1 MPFPPHRPDK
11 PKQCRFGSPISH
23 TMNGLN
29 AFIDRINKKLGKGNE
44 IMINSYQD
52 ILENFYI
59 PFNNSGNISDASP
72 EVRAIFNIIDRTYY
86 DKQDYYNSTAGYK
99 YDNADSRHFV
109 VRTCNSYW
117 NPQVT
122 IRDTNVDPFYLGMA
136 SQAVERE
143 DTIIT
148 PDLRGKVFG
157 PLDFSRRDL
166 MAINMQRARDHGLPD
181 FNSARQAYGLPRIQ
195 NFEDLNPLYGILDDV
210 TRSIENLREVYNDN
224 IDLCDIWAC
233 GLAETIPSGSNDL
246 IPADENGYTPPP
258 GPGELFSEVL
268 FDQFM
273 RIRHGDRFWYENYEN
288 NGILTETEFK
298 AISKLTIKKIITLVT
313 NISDDD
319 ISDTPFQINTDTVC
333 PQPFQLSE
341 LYMDDCTDLKDF
353 DYYYNN
359 SVWQAPVIWGAAF
372 LYVGLVIM
380 LLFMMAAYNQYRR
393 EKVIA
398 AGHSRRPK
406 KIDGTDVTSGDGEVL
421 VAYELKAGLKC
432 ETRTVSMKFGPGKCI
447 VLFSGEQVYREVD
460 LRFQTEIKLRRPF
473 NNDRLFCV
481 RIPHEYDIILQCHT
495 PIDRTVF
502 LDKIQGYLSDIGIGV
517 VIEEPLKRQ
526 LLKEA
531 YTKRQRQKL
540 LENFFKSVFHEG
552 GSDRLEVGENRKDIL
567 ECELS
572 RGEFADAMSLK
583 KDSLFV
589 EQMYQLIDQDG
600 NGFISFREFLDM
612 IVIFAKG
619 SPDDKIKL
627 MFEMYDVDKSGQ
639 LSRAE
644 FCKMLRAMMELVNAS
659 VSASEMDQL
668 IDSMFTSA
676 GFQNKQELTLEDFNV
691 LLRDHKH
698 ELSSAH
704 LKVSGVD
711 VEVPE
716 KASAS
721 TSAESET
728 LPSRYRTR
736 ETATARA
743 RRTVIKAYGRTT
755 KGDPR
760 ERDSVSASTD
770 DTEARNIPLVRR
782 SYTNTKVGRYF
793 AIFIRIIE
801 NYKLHIFWLSIFYFA
816 CAGIFVERAY
826 YYSIEREFAGL
837 RRIAGYG
844 ITVTRGAASGM
855 MFTYSVLLITMA
867 RNFITYLRET
877 IFNNY
882 IPFDSYIS
890 FHKIVALTALG
901 FTLVHCIGHGLN
913 FYHISTQTANDL
925 TCLFREV
932 YHRSHVLPQFTYWLF
947 LTMTGFASF
956 ILTLVTVIIFV
967 FATQYARR
975 YTFQAFWITHHF
987 YIAFYILM
995 FLHGSGRLVQDPLFG
1010 NFFLGPGIIYTIDL
1024 IISIS
1029 RRKQELTVIR
1039 ADILPSLVIG
1049 IYFKRPLSFDYKPGQ
1064 WVKIASAAQNPGEFH
1079 SFTISSAPHE
1089 DYLSLHIRAVGP
1101 WTYNFRDHYNPIHLR
1116 GQPYPKVFIDGPFG
1130 EGHQDWTQ
1138 YEVSVLVGGG
1148 IGVTPFA
1155 SILKELV
1162 HRFNIGA
1169 RVECKKVR
1177 SLYYA
1182 CCVFKCFYSIPFFIY
1197 NFNQVFFIWVTRSQK
1212 QWEWFT
1218 DIIRDVEEADT
1229 KGLVE
1234 SHIFVTQFFD
1244 KFDLRTTMLVGE
1256 SGKLWRRTESK
1267 FRSLHTIFIL
1277 YMYIPIPLSYAVH
1290 L

>member
-1 MPFPPHRPDK
+1 
-11 PKQCRFGSPISH
+11 
-23 TMNGLN
+23 MNGLN
-29 AFIDRINKKLGKGNE
+29 AFIERINSQRGDGNE
-44 IMINSYQD
+44 IVIESYQD
-52 ILENFYI
+52 ILNNFYTPYI
-59 PFNNSGNISDASP
+59 GGARDINNATA

-86 DKQDYYNSTAGYK
+86 TKQDYYNSTAGYT
-99 YDNADSRHFV
+99 YNATADSGHFV

-195 NFEDLNPLYGILDDV
+195 NFEDLNPLYGIVDDV
-210 TRSIENLREVYNDN
+210 TRSIENLREVYNDD
-224 IDLCDIWAC
+224 IGLCDIWAC
-233 GLAETIPSGSNDL
+233 GLAETIPSGFETL
-246 IPADENGYTPPP
+246 IPADENGYTPPA

-288 NGILTETEFK
+288 NGILTEREFQI
-298 AISKLTIKKIITLVT
+298 ISNLTIKKIIILIT

-319 ISDTPFQINTDTVC
+319 ISDTPFQLNKNTVC

-341 LYMDDCTDLKDF
+341 LYMDDCTDLENF

-359 SVWQAPVIWGAAF
+359 SVWQMPVIWGVIF
-372 LYVGLVIM
+372 LYIGLVIM
-380 LLFMMAAYNQYRR
+380 ILFMMAAYNQYRR
-393 EKVIA
+393 RGILSV
-398 AGHSRRPK
+398 SRKLKRPK
-406 KIDGTDVTSGDGEVL
+406 DIEGENVMSADGKVL
-421 VAYELKAGLKC
+421 AARELKAGLKC
-432 ETRTVSMKFGPGKCI
+432 ETRTVSMKFGPGKRI
-447 VLFSGEQVYREVD
+447 VLFSGKQIYREID
-460 LRFQTEIKLRRPF
+460 LRLQTEITLCKPLNSSKL
-473 NNDRLFCV
+473 LSV
-481 RIPHEYDIILQCHT
+481 RIPHEYDIILKCFT
-495 PIDRTVF
+495 YTDRIIF

-517 VIEEPLKRQ
+517 VTKETLKGE
-526 LLKEA
+526 LLKDA
-531 YTKRQRQKL
+531 YTKKQRQKL
-540 LENFFKSVFHEG
+540 LENFFKSVFREG
-552 GSDRLEVGENRKDIL
+552 SSNQFEIGETRSNIL
-567 ECELS
+567 ECELNKE
-572 RGEFADAMSLK
+572 EFADVMSLK
-583 KDSLFV
+583 KDSMFV
-589 EQMYQLIDQDG
+589 EQMFELIDKDG
-600 NGFISFREFLDM
+600 NGFISFREFLDI
-612 IVIFAKG
+612 IVIFSKG
-619 SPDDKIKL
+619 SPEDKIKL

-639 LSRAE
+639 LSREE
-644 FCKMLRAMMELVNAS
+644 FYKMLNSMMELVNTS
-659 VSASEMDQL
+659 MPDNELDEL
-668 IDSMFTSA
+668 IESMFMSA
-676 GFQNKQELTLEDFNV
+676 GFENKTDLTLEDFN
-691 LLRDHKH
+691 LLFCDYKQ
-698 ELSSAH
+698 ELSNSHIKASNYDVKIPEGKEAASSDGRKQSVTAQTIEVVTKAYNEQKRRQSQGKNAFDIH
-704 LKVSGVD
+704 KVD
-711 VEVPE
+711 VKP
-716 KASAS
+716 
-721 TSAESET
+721 
-728 LPSRYRTR
+728 LQYF
-736 ETATARA
+736 
-743 RRTVIKAYGRTT
+743 
-755 KGDPR
+755 
-760 ERDSVSASTD
+760 
-770 DTEARNIPLVRR
+770 PLVYQ
-782 SYTNTKVGRYF
+782 SYTNKKLGRYL
-793 AIFIRIIE
+793 AIFQRYVE
-801 NYKLHIFWLSIFYFA
+801 NYRLHIFWLSIFYFA

-844 ITVTRGAASGM
+844 VTVTRGAASGM

-877 IFNNY
+877 IFNKY

-901 FTLVHCIGHGLN
+901 FTIVHCIGHGIN

-932 YHRSHVLPQFTYWLF
+932 YHRTHVLPQFTYWLF

-975 YTFQAFWITHHF
+975 YTFTAFWFTHHL

-1029 RRKQELTVIR
+1029 RRKNELTVVC
-1039 ADILPSLVIG
+1039 ADILPSLVLG
-1049 IYFKRPLSFDYKPGQ
+1049 IYIQRPLSFDYKAGQ
-1064 WVKIASAAQNPGEFH
+1064 WLKIASAAQNPGEFH

-1101 WTYNFRDHYNPIHLR
+1101 WTYNFRDHYNLANLH

-1162 HRFNIGA
+1162 HCFDIGA

-1177 SLYYA
+1177 
-1182 CCVFKCFYSIPFFIY
+1182 
-1197 NFNQVFFIWVTRSQK
+1197 
-1212 QWEWFT
+1212 
-1218 DIIRDVEEADT
+1218 
-1229 KGLVE
+1229 
-1234 SHIFVTQFFD
+1234 IF
-1244 KFDLRTTMLVGE
+1244 LE
-1256 SGKLWRRTESK
+1256 
-1267 FRSLHTIFIL
+1267 
-1277 YMYIPIPLSYAVH
+1277 
-1290 L
+1290 